1 MVRSKRLRGCTITT
15 LQDNEHQSDRD
26 DLSPTLNPT
35 SLENQPSIEP
45 EPSEEN
51 SQVQEST
58 NIEDDDTL
66 EIIDEQG
73 NLKKKRGLTRA
84 KDVWN
89 LPSGQRIKVDWNKFG
104 QPIKKGGGILGG
116 WLGTVAR
123 RGNMCP
129 IHYISW
135 KVMPT
140 VPFKLD
146 IVKMTRSKFFLPR
159 DDKIETWVLKSVGRK
174 WKDYKHEL
182 KSKYK
187 TANRTQEEIASDDL
201 IGELAKKATTTEFSN
216 ATKEVEENVYKEDR
230 YGRVR
235 GYGIGPTPTQV
246 FGIQAQLRNIENERH
261 DPMKEEVQRLRAQIQ
276 DMQKK
281 HETEMSEIKTLLHRL
296 VDQSV
301 NLGSETRDS
310 SSL

>member
-15 LQDNEHQSDRD
+15 LQDNEPQSDRD

-66 EIIDEQG
+66 EIIDEQD

-104 QPIKKGGGILGG
+104 QPIKKGGGILGC
-116 WLGTVAR
+116 WLGMVAR

-135 KVMPT
+135 KVMPI

-187 TANRTQEEIASDDL
+187 TANRTQEEIASDVPPEIVPQQWIDL
-201 IGELAKKATTTEFSN
+201 VRNWFSERNENLSRIGRASRASHTTPHTTGSKSFARKRYEF
-216 ATKEVEENVYKEDR
+216 EEENNREP
-230 YGRVR
+230 GR
-235 GYGIGPTPTQV
+235 
-246 FGIQAQLRNIENERH
+246 IEFFCSN
-261 DPMKEEVQRLRAQIQ
+261 
-276 DMQKK
+276 
-281 HETEMSEIKTLLHRL
+281 S
-296 VDQSV
+296 
-301 NLGSETRDS
+301 
-310 SSL
+310 